1 MKKILLLVCTLLFS
15 GSLIGQ
21 SQDSDGMKK
30 DKSVFKSMQNDD
42 VQPVFIM
49 VIDTVEYRMKN
60 FRKSDFDPDWIHSIE
75 VLKDDASNKR
85 YDSKYGVVKIRV
97 KKAFARAALKVVEKE
112 KNRSK

>member
-1 MKKILLLVCTLLFS
+1 MKKILLLVGTLLFS
-15 GSLIGQ
+15 GTLIGQ

-30 DKSVFKSMQNDD
+30 DKTVFKSMQNDD

-75 VLKDDASNKR
+75 VLKDEASNKR
-85 YDSKYGVVKIRV
+85 YDSKYGVVKIQV
-97 KKAFARAALKVVEKE
+97 KKEYGHKVLNLIEK
-112 KNRSK
+112 KRFQ